1 MRDDQVGIV
10 KPRVYLETTVV
21 SYLTALP
28 SRDLVLAAHEQLT
41 NEWWQG
47 RGRFDLFVSEAVLQ
61 EAAGG
66 DSAAATRRIVAL
78 QGIPVLA
85 VTEAAASLARDLV
98 AGHAVPAKAAV
109 DAVHIAVAAVNGMDF
124 LLTWNCAH
132 IANAATRAMI
142 DRVCRAAGVVPP
154 VICTPEELMEG

>member
-1 MRDDQVGIV
+1 M
-10 KPRVYLETTVV
+10 KARVYLETTIV

-28 SRDLVLAAHEQLT
+28 SRDLVLAAHQQLT
-41 NEWWQG
+41 SEWWQG

-61 EAAGG
+61 EAIGG
-66 DSAAATRRIVAL
+66 DPSAAARRTAAL
-78 QGIPVLA
+78 RGIPVLA
-85 VTEAAASLARDLV
+85 VTEVAANLARDLV
-98 AGHAVPAKAAV
+98 AGQAVPAKAAV

-142 DRVCRAAGVVPP
+142 DRVCRTAGVAPP
-154 VICTPEELMEG
+154 VICTPEELTEE

>member
-1 MRDDQVGIV
+1 M
-10 KPRVYLETTVV
+10 KPRVYLETTMV

-28 SRDLVLAAHEQLT
+28 SRDLVLAAHQQLT
-41 NEWWQG
+41 SEWWQS

-66 DSAAATRRIVAL
+66 DPSAAARRAAAL

-85 VTEAAASLARDLV
+85 VTERTANLARDLV
-98 AGHAVPAKAAV
+98 AAQAVPARAAM
-109 DAVHIAVAAVNGMDF
+109 DAVHIVVAAVNGMDF

-132 IANAATRAMI
+132 IANAATRAI
-142 DRVCRAAGVVPP
+142 INRVRRVAGVAPP
-154 VICTPEELMEG
+154 AICTPEELMEE